1 MSAPSSPSNPT
12 GADAQCGCC
21 AGVAVLTPVDAI
33 NPPGQRSLSARVGS
47 QAHFMESQ
55 LALLSQAPA
64 LQALSTRERSDPAL
78 ALLDAWAG
86 VLDVLSFYQERLLNE
101 GFLRTATERRSVLE
115 LARAIGYELRPGVA
129 ASTYLA
135 FNLETSPG
143 APLQARIEAGS
154 KTQSIPA
161 QDEKPQV
168 FETLAPLQA
177 RAAWNAMPVLSMEAV
192 PPHWGGTTLYLAG
205 QSTRLA
211 PGDALLIIGEERRL
225 QPDNEN
231 WDFRRVARVQLVA
244 PENPGVDPQ
253 GGYTVVTLDR
263 PLGNHSPTVHPAR
276 VQPRCYALRSKAAL
290 FGHAA
295 ADWRAMPRSL
305 RAAFLGLDD
314 PDDSKVNI
322 QTQPEWPAFRITGVS
337 GDQETVIHLDA
348 SYPRITRGSWVVLS
362 RPGYEEVY
370 EVEAVQED
378 ARAAFGLAGKSTR
391 LKLMG
396 EQLYDKFNNALRETS
411 VWGESVELAWAQRPR
426 SGFISGHELSLA
438 GAEPELEAGRWLAFS
453 GHVLAERDEN
463 RVLRRRLRTGEHLAA
478 VELARDERSAVFSF
492 SNGDRLLGH
501 LERVSE
507 VVQLQRQD
515 LIEGR
520 SRLLLAS
527 DLVHDYLPLTL
538 RINANVVAASHGDS
552 RQMKVQAEVLGSGR
566 GSAAFQ
572 RFNLQQK
579 PLTYISAAT
588 PSGTEST
595 LELRVD
601 GVRWQEAARISEM
614 GPQDSRYL
622 LRRADDG
629 TVSVIFGDGHHGR
642 RLPSGSMNVQAR
654 YRVGI
659 GSEGNLPAGQI
670 SLLLERP
677 LGVKEVSN
685 PVPAAGGADP
695 ERLEDARRNAPL
707 TVLALDRIV
716 SLRDFEDFAAAF
728 AGIGKAQAVWLWD
741 GEQRLVHLTVVG
753 LDGADIAPS
762 SALYA
767 HLLAAIDQVRP
778 AHQALRVATGEL
790 LRFGLSAGVR
800 LQPAYAAETVFP
812 ALRQALAEAFG
823 FQQRGY
829 GQSLAGS
836 EVLSVMQRVPGV
848 ERVDLDRLRAQPG
861 TSVAGPD
868 GRLRAR
874 GARWQGTQI
883 LPAQLLLIDLADVR
897 LTELSS

>member
-1 MSAPSSPSNPT
+1 MSPPSSTSNPA

-21 AGVAVLTPVDAI
+21 AGVSVLTPVDAI

-47 QAHFMESQ
+47 QARFMESQ

-143 APLQARIEAGS
+143 APLQARIDAGS

-244 PENPGVDPQ
+244 PESPGVDPQ

-305 RAAFLGLDD
+305 RAAFLGKDNELDT
-314 PDDSKVNI
+314 SVNI
-322 QTQPEWPAFRITGVS
+322 TTTRQWPDFTIAGVS
-337 GDQETVIHLDA
+337 GTAGDINLDA
-348 SYPRITRGSWVVLS
+348 SYPRFTKGSWVVLS
-362 RPGYEEVY
+362 QPDHDEVY
-370 EVEAVQED
+370 EVTDARED
-378 ARAAFGLAGKSTR
+378 AIAKFGLAGKSTR
-391 LKLMG
+391 LRLSG
-396 EQLYDKFNNALRETS
+396 HNLPEKFDAVLRKTS

-438 GAEPELEAGRWLAFS
+438 GAEPELEPGRWLAFS

-463 RVLRRRLRTGEHLAA
+463 RVLRRRLGAGEHLAA
-478 VELARDERSAVFSF
+478 VELSRDERSAVFSF

-566 GSAAFQ
+566 GNAAFQ

-629 TVSVIFGDGHHGR
+629 TVSVIFGDGQHGR

-659 GSEGNLPAGQI
+659 GNEGNLPAGQI

-685 PVPAAGGADP
+685 PVAAAGGADP

-861 TSVAGPD
+861 SSVAGPD

-874 GARWQGTQI
+874 GARWQGAQI